1 MKILTIELTNLN
13 SLRGNWRID
22 LTHKDYTSAGIF
34 AVTGPTGAGK
44 TTIFDAVCL
53 ALYGRTPRLK
63 NVTAKEN
70 EIISKGA
77 KICSAKVQFESGGKI
92 YLCEWWQD
100 ISKKNAET
108 THTISLDGKP
118 LTDSKKKRD
127 TQALVTQITG
137 MDFDRFV
144 QAMLLEQGGF
154 DRFLNAGKNERGEVL
169 ELITGTKI
177 YSEISKRVFER
188 AKAERLTLETQIAGL
203 EAEKSRYGN
212 MTEDSIQSEIDR
224 KQEEISQA
232 ETAHK
237 ATDTLRTWLR
247 DIERLKRDMAGVMES
262 MRIHSRRAENFEAT
276 RKILDYAER
285 AASLEGDYAVL
296 CAKREAH
303 IKARNESST
312 CAQKIMSQES
322 ELSQITEQLPGLADE
337 LSRLKGDFSGSHD
350 FVLAGIESAIRL
362 YDAQR
367 GLVSEAEESYKQA
380 KDELT
385 KAQADSEKIISE
397 GKLARTKFNEAN
409 ENHSRIF
416 AKIMDSRAK
425 TSAAVFEE
433 ARAKLVDGEECPVC
447 GSKTHPWAAHDVIS
461 CENPDDLFRQT
472 ERLEKEL
479 ERAKSAV
486 DSAQRVL
493 DIATTNWHQVSA
505 VMGAAEQRHK
515 QCNEAL
521 IAARDK
527 LNEFH
532 AAVSEAIRPTKITG
546 VTDTRVLLKRSR
558 EWAENITSLEKR
570 IQDLESRKNV
580 IEAGLSTLREN
591 LQAKNSE
598 RDSISAELAEL
609 EESFRV
615 KMREKNF
622 DGEESFKAARKTS
635 AEIDDMRRAR
645 DELAS
650 QTAMLQGQF
659 SAVKKQL
666 DDKQSMNLT
675 DESPEKIDE
684 RFRNEESTLRRL
696 QQEAGVLS
704 QKLANVRDSADK
716 SAKLEEDCRRQKQ
729 TADDWKLLSDMIG
742 SREGDKFRVLAQKVT
757 LALVV
762 NHANEYLKRMNGRYT
777 LTLNAKS
784 TELELT
790 VRDNEQSGVTRPTT
804 NLSGGE
810 RFIIS
815 LALALGL
822 SQISGSKAQVDSLFI
837 DEGFGSLDED
847 ALSSA
852 LDALGEIRREGRMIG
867 IISHV
872 AGISERISAKINVIR
887 KSEGRSIITGPG
899 CSGGYE
905 A

>member
-1 MKILTIELTNLN
+1 MKILSIGLKNLN
-13 SLRGNWRID
+13 SLRGEWRID
-22 LTHKDYTSAGIF
+22 LTHSDYTSAGIF

-63 NVTAKEN
+63 NVTAKDN

-77 KICSAKVQFESGGKI
+77 KICSAKVEFESGGKI
-92 YLCEWWQD
+92 YLCEWGQD
-100 ISKKNAET
+100 RSKKNAET

-118 LTDSKKKRD
+118 LTDSKKQRD
-127 TQALVTQITG
+127 TQTLVTQITG

-144 QAMLLEQGGF
+144 QAMLLEQGEF

-177 YSEISKRVFER
+177 YSEISRRVFER
-188 AKAERLTLETQIAGL
+188 AKAERLTLESKIAGL
-203 EAEKSRYGN
+203 EAEKSRFGA
-212 MTEDSIQSEIDR
+212 MSEESIQSEIQR

-232 ETAHK
+232 ETTHK
-237 ATDTLRTWLR
+237 STDTLRTWLK
-247 DIERLKRDMAGVMES
+247 DIERLKRNMAGVAENI
-262 MRIHSRRAENFEAT
+262 RIHSKRVENFEAS
-276 RKILDYAER
+276 RRILEDAER
-285 AASLEGDYAVL
+285 ATSLEGDYAVL
-296 CAKREAH
+296 CAKRESHRKAH
-303 IKARNESST
+303 DESSVL
-312 CAQKIMSQES
+312 AQKITSQES
-322 ELSQITEQLPGLADE
+322 ELSQITEQLPGLVDE
-337 LSRLKGDFSGSHD
+337 LSRLKGDISGSHD
-350 FVLAGIESAIRL
+350 FVLAGIESAVRL

-367 GLVSEAEESYKQA
+367 GLVAEAEESYKQA
-380 KDELT
+380 QHELM
-385 KAQADSEKIISE
+385 KAQAESAQVMSE
-397 GKLARTKFNEAN
+397 GKSARAGLNEAN

-416 AKIMDSRAK
+416 AQIMAMREK
-425 TSAAVFEE
+425 TASAVFEH
-433 ARAKLVDGEECPVC
+433 ARAKLVEGEECPVC
-447 GSKTHPWAAHDVIS
+447 GSKIHPWAAHDVS
-461 CENPDDLFRQT
+461 GGENPDDLFRQT

-486 DSAQRVL
+486 DSAQRVFEG
-493 DIATTNWHQVSA
+493 ATTNWNQVSA
-505 VMGAAEQRHK
+505 VIGAAQQKHK

-521 IAARDK
+521 ISARNK
-527 LNEFH
+527 LTELH
-532 AAVSEAIRPTKITG
+532 GAVSEAIRPTRITG
-546 VTDTRVLLKRSR
+546 VTSTAELLRQSR
-558 EWAENITSLEKR
+558 AWADKITYYEQR
-570 IQDLESRKNV
+570 IQELEGRKNV
-580 IEAGLSTLREN
+580 IEAGLSNLREDI
-591 LQAKNSE
+591 QAKNSE
-598 RDSISAELAEL
+598 RDSISAELEAL

-615 KMREKNF
+615 KLREKSF
-622 DGEESFKAARKTS
+622 DGEASFIAARKTS
-635 AEIDDMRRAR
+635 EEIDDMRRAR

-650 QTAMLQGQF
+650 QTAMLKGEF
-659 SAVKKQL
+659 SAAKKQL
-666 DDKQSMNLT
+666 DEKQAMNLT

-684 RFRNEESTLRRL
+684 RFRIEESNLRRL

-704 QKLANVRDSADK
+704 QKLANVRESAEK
-716 SAKLEEDCRRQKQ
+716 TAKLEEECRHQKQ
-729 TADDWKLLSDMIG
+729 TSDDWKLLCDMVG
-742 SREGDKFRVLAQKVT
+742 SASGDKFRVYAQKVT

-777 LTLNAKS
+777 LTFDAKS

-790 VRDNEQSGVTRPTT
+790 VRDNEQSGIIRPTT

-837 DEGFGSLDED
+837 DEGFGSLDDD

-867 IISHV
+867 VISHV
-872 AGISERISAKINVIR
+872 AGISERISAKICVIR

-899 CSGGYE
+899 CYGV
-905 A
+905 